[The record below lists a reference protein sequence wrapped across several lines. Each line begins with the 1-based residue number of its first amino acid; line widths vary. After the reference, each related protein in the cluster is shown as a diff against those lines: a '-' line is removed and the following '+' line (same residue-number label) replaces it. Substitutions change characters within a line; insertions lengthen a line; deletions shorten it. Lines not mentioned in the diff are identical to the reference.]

1 MRVGKG
7 VILQHGRQVQMKPRN
22 EPKRP
27 DPEPVELP
35 PEDEAASNIGKKASL
50 VPTVVLSEPTIEP
63 SDIYKEI
70 ERLTSKLTLKKR

>member
-1 MRVGKG
+1 MRVGKC
-7 VILQHGRQVQMKPRN
+7 VILQHGRQVQIKPRA

-35 PEDEAASNIGKKASL
+35 PEDEAMSNIGKKASL